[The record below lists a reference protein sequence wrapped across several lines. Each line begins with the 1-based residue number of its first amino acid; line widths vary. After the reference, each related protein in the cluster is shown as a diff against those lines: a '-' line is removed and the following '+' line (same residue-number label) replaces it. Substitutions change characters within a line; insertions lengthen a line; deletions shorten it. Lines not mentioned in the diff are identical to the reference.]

1 MAHQHCSE
9 RVKLCAKVKKVDVQ
23 MNILHL
29 RMHRVDIVFY
39 RPSKELELVMKE
51 VTQIENFIKTRSL
64 DNRVCSQLCRDIGS
78 DDMHVL
84 YHSEVRWLPRVNV
97 LQRAFCPV
105 YKALKLQVDTKFA
118 YISDIITEI
127 SKFDI

>member
-1 MAHQHCSE
+1 
-9 RVKLCAKVKKVDVQ
+9 
-23 MNILHL
+23 
-29 RMHRVDIVFY
+29 MHRENIVFW

-51 VTQIENFIKTRSL
+51 VTQIVNFIKTRSL
-64 DNRVCSQLCRDIGS
+64 DNRVCSQMCPDIGS

-97 LQRAFCPV
+97 LQRAM
-105 YKALKLQVDTKFA
+105 ALLSEVETFLSLLQSSPNSSGFA